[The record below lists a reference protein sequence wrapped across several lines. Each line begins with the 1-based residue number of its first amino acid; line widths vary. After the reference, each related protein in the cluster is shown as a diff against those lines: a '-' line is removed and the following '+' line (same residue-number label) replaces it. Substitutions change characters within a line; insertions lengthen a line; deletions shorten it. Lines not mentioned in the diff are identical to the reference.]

1 MKTLFIVR
9 HAKSSWDN
17 SSHADF
23 DRPLNER
30 GIRNAP
36 EMARRLV
43 LRGLSPQ
50 HIITSPANR
59 AISTARLMAVQFGQS
74 EEMLIVEDSIYEA
87 SRQDL
92 HRVISRQN
100 PDYGTLMIIGHN
112 PGMSDFLNWLC
123 DEEEILSTA
132 SIAEVQVDSNKW
144 NGWERGNGK
153 LIHLDY
159 PKKQIE

>member
-1 MKTLFIVR
+1 
-9 HAKSSWDN
+9 
-17 SSHADF
+17 
-23 DRPLNER
+23 
-30 GIRNAP
+30 
-36 EMARRLV
+36 
-43 LRGLSPQ
+43 
-50 HIITSPANR
+50 
-59 AISTARLMAVQFGQS
+59 MAVQFGQS

>member
-17 SSHADF
+17 ASQTDF

-50 HIITSPANR
+50 YIITSPANR
-59 AISTARLMAVQFGQS
+59 AISTARLMAIQFGQT
-74 EEMLIVEDSIYEA
+74 EEMLIVDETIYEA

-100 PDYGTLMIIGHN
+100 PDHEALMIVGHN

-123 DEEEILSTA
+123 DEQEILSTA
-132 SIAEVQVDSNKW
+132 AIAEVQIDSTKW
-144 NGWERGNGK
+144 NGWERASGK
-153 LIHLDY
+153 LISLDY